1 MPVRSVL
8 RGAEPLVCFCSL
20 FLSVPLSFFLSF
32 PTLALTL

>member
-20 FLSVPLSFFLSF
+20 FLSVCPSFSPFQ
-32 PTLALTL
+32 P